1 MYLRYSKVFPST
13 STVGYTLVESH
24 PGRLRC
30 CLPACL
36 PSLPL
41 VHAVATDRSTR
52 LTEEW
57 NPFVQ
62 CDATVEIL
70 LVDSTLHL
78 VHIVCDR
85 NPGRDHACRRWG
97 GVGAALSPGRPQQ
110 VPKQWTPFFSLFS
123 LFSLLCYNALLSTTA
138 IYVKMKAC
146 ECVESIYL
154 PRRVSC
160 RPRIGAGYT
169 YRRLPN
175 SCRSRSVGPITS
187 PHAPHTPWLR

>member
-1 MYLRYSKVFPST
+1 MSYCKVFEGISLNQYCRVYL
-13 STVGYTLVESH
+13 SESH
-24 PGRLRC
+24 PGRLCC

-36 PSLPL
+36 PALPL

-97 GVGAALSPGRPQQ
+97 GGERLCHQDDPSKYPSNGP
-110 VPKQWTPFFSLFS
+110 PFFPFFPFFLF
-123 LFSLLCYNALLSTTA
+123 CVTMLS
-138 IYVKMKAC
+138 
-146 ECVESIYL
+146 
-154 PRRVSC
+154 
-160 RPRIGAGYT
+160 
-169 YRRLPN
+169 
-175 SCRSRSVGPITS
+175 
-187 PHAPHTPWLR
+187 